1 MVPPKAPSNTKS
13 PRHFLTLNDVNKNE
27 LQQII
32 QRAIELKALLRAGK
46 APELLKDKV
55 LAMIFEKNSTRTR
68 ISFESGVA
76 KLGGHAIFLSTKDSQ
91 LGRGEPVEDAARCI
105 ASMVDMVM
113 IRTFAHT
120 TVQRFAEYSR
130 VPVING
136 LTDEYH
142 PCQLLADIQTYV
154 EHRGSLAGKTVAWVG
169 DGNNMCNTYIQA
181 AELCDFELRIAT
193 PKGFEPED
201 IYVTPYKKRV
211 RVSNDPKKAVAG
223 ADLVVT
229 DTWASM
235 GQEDEKK
242 QREKIFIG
250 YQVTSELMSL
260 AKSDAL
266 FMHCLPAYRGKEV
279 SADVLDTPDSV
290 VWEEAENRMH
300 AHNALM
306 EFLLNHL
313 TPS

>member
-1 MVPPKAPSNTKS
+1 MVPSKA
-13 PRHFLTLNDVNKNE
+13 PRHFLTLNDIDRDE
-27 LQQII
+27 LQHII
-32 QRAIELKALLRAGK
+32 QRAIELKAIQKAGNS
-46 APELLKDKV
+46 PELFKNKV

-68 ISFESGVA
+68 VSFEAGMA
-76 KLGGHAIFLSTKDSQ
+76 QMGGHAIFLSPKDTQ
-91 LGRGEPVEDAARCI
+91 LGRGEPIEDSARCI
-105 ASMVDMVM
+105 TRMVDMAM
-113 IRTFAHT
+113 IRTFAHDT
-120 TVQRFAEYSR
+120 IERFAEYSR

-136 LTDEYH
+136 LTDEHH

-154 EHRGSLAGKTVAWVG
+154 EKRGSLAGKTVAWVG
-169 DGNNMCNTYIQA
+169 DGNNMCNSYAQA

-201 IYVTPYKKRV
+201 EFVLPYQNRV
-211 RVSNDPKKAVAG
+211 SVSNDPRQAVAG

-250 YQVTSELMSL
+250 YQVNNELMSF
-260 AKSDAL
+260 AKADAL

-279 SADVLDTPDSV
+279 AAEILDAPDAI
-290 VWEEAENRMH
+290 VWEEAENRLH
-300 AHNALM
+300 AQKALM
-306 EFLLNHL
+306 EFLFNQA
-313 TPS
+313 